1 MGLFNFL
8 EPEVFYFY
16 VRVTRYFG
24 TTAKAV
30 HVPYD
35 EATDAEAVGKYS
47 ETIER
52 YAIVERHSHLSR
64 QHSIELY
71 RKQLEESAIKE
82 FSGNISVMTCLS
94 DQSGYKH
101 YCEKAI
107 ELEAL
112 VEARC
117 K

>member
-16 VRVTRYFG
+16 VRITRYFG
-24 TTAKAV
+24 VARAPI
-30 HVPYD
+30 HVPMHEIY
-35 EATDAEAVGKYS
+35 DAEVVGKYS